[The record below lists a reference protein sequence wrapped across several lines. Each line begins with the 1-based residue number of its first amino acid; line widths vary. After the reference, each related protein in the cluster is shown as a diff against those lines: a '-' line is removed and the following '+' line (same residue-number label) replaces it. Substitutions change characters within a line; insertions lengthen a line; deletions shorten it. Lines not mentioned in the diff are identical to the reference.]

1 MKRDRIALLFDR
13 TYIDAHP
20 CFLELANHLV
30 RIGFGIDLYMKF
42 NSANYQPFF
51 ENQDI
56 QLIPFPVSKIQR
68 TEYWYKIFLSK
79 ERKYKAIIG
88 TPVAGAWLA
97 FRTARVLG
105 MPYYYFADELVEH
118 LIISSPE
125 KIRARMASQNYK
137 ANRFARASIALGEV
151 RYLEQKELN
160 KIDYP
165 HEHVILPNA
174 PSGPAVH
181 LRSNYFRDIF
191 NIEDRKPI
199 LLFIGTIQW
208 NLAKRLYEETKDYS
222 DRDYHIIFH
231 GRTLGL
237 MGNGD
242 HPFIKVSTFPLPSAL
257 MNYAVSSADIGL
269 ALYDQSSTR
278 ESRNAFTGGKIGTY
292 LKNELPIIAGNA
304 VSLKVFEEQKV
315 GIYWDGELEF
325 DVVAKRAITNLKDL
339 RQNIRD
345 FYSKNFQYELFFESF
360 RKHLID
366 DLGKSSGSKR

>member
-1 MKRDRIALLFDR
+1 MA
-13 TYIDAHP
+13 
-20 CFLELANHLV
+20 
-30 RIGFGIDLYMKF
+30 
-42 NSANYQPFF
+42 
-51 ENQDI
+51 I
-56 QLIPFPVSKIQR
+56 QLSKAGFAVDLFMTRNGGNYLPLFEEQNIRILTFPTSALQMA
-68 TEYWYKIFLSK
+68 EFWYKVIVSGD
-79 ERKYKAIIG
+79 RKYRAVVG

-97 FRTARVLG
+97 YKLASYLRI
-105 MPYYYFADELVEH
+105 PYYYFADELVEH
-118 LIISSPE
+118 LIINSPE
-125 KIRARMASQNYK
+125 RIRSKMASQNFR
-137 ANRFARASIALGEV
+137 ANRHASASIALGEV

-165 HEHVILPNA
+165 HEHIILPNA
-174 PSGPAVH
+174 PSGPAVRM
-181 LRSNYFRDIF
+181 RSNYFRDIF

-199 LLFIGTIQW
+199 LIFIGTIQW
-208 NLAKRLYEETKDYS
+208 NLAKKLYEETKNYS
-222 DRDYHIIFH
+222 DRDYHVIFH

-242 HPFIKVSTFPLPSAL
+242 HPFIKVSNFPLPSAL

-269 ALYDQSSTR
+269 ALYDQSTFR

-325 DVVAKRAITNLKDL
+325 DLVAKRTVAILKDL
-339 RQNIRD
+339 RPNIRN
-345 FYSKNFQYELFFESF
+345 FYRDNFQYELFFESF

-366 DLGKSSGSKR
+366 VLAK